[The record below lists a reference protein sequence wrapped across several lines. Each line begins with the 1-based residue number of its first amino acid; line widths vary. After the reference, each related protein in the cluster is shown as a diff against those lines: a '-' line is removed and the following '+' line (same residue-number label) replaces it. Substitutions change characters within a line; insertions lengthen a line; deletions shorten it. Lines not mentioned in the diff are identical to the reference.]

1 MKYSSVPPVAP
12 KRRQIKTHSSKNAKR
27 RKPTQAAVFRQHRSK
42 ADIQSKKH
50 NVRFAPKSGHRNS
63 VVECPLCANRRH
75 CAATPFDI
83 AVNVRPQP
91 RGQEMSGF
99 SRRNVLRTAVSVIA
113 APLVSDA
120 AMAQDV
126 YPSRPI
132 HLIVGFTPG
141 TAADITARAFSNG
154 AESVLGQTIVVEDK
168 PGAGSSVAAEY
179 VARAAKD
186 GYTLFLSSLSIV
198 TSQVMNPDTAFDLTR
213 DFAPVSLLASGA
225 VVLVVSPQSN
235 LHSVAQLIALA
246 KSKPDEVLCANAGVG
261 SLPHMAAEFFAQ
273 RAGIKLV
280 NVPYPG
286 SPQAVNDLIAGRVTM
301 FFSPASTV
309 IGQIAAGKLIALAAA
324 STKRASAL
332 PDVPSMTEAGMPDFD
347 TSLWFGVVA
356 PAGTPQAAIDKVAK
370 AADIAMRAPQ
380 TVETLK
386 KQGFD
391 PIGGGPDRFGP
402 YLRSEI
408 TRWSE
413 VGARVKG

>member
-1 MKYSSVPPVAP
+1 
-12 KRRQIKTHSSKNAKR
+12 
-27 RKPTQAAVFRQHRSK
+27 
-42 ADIQSKKH
+42 
-50 NVRFAPKSGHRNS
+50 
-63 VVECPLCANRRH
+63 
-75 CAATPFDI
+75 
-83 AVNVRPQP
+83 
-91 RGQEMSGF
+91 MSEF
-99 SRRNVLRTAVSVIA
+99 SRRNLLRTAVSVIA
-113 APLVSDA
+113 TPLMSDA

-141 TAADITARAFSNG
+141 TAADITARAFGNG
-154 AESVLGQTIVVEDK
+154 AEGILGQKIIVEDK

-179 VARAAKD
+179 VARADKD

-198 TSQVMNPDTAFDLTR
+198 TSQVMNPDTGFDLTK

-235 LHSVAQLIALA
+235 LRSVAELIALA
-246 KSKPDEVLCANAGVG
+246 KSKPGEVLCANAGVG

-273 RAGIKLV
+273 RAGMKLV

-286 SPQAVNDLIAGRVTM
+286 SPQAVNDLVAGRVTM

-332 PDVPSMTEAGMPDFD
+332 PDVPSMAEAGMPDFD

-356 PAGTPQAAIDKVAK
+356 PAGTPETAIDKVAK
-370 AADIAMRAPQ
+370 AADWQCTRRKPSKRLKSRASTQSERVP
-380 TVETLK
+380 TVS
-386 KQGFD
+386 D
-391 PIGGGPDRFGP
+391 PTFAVRLPAGPK
-402 YLRSEI
+402 S
-408 TRWSE
+408 
-413 VGARVKG
+413 ARG

>member
-1 MKYSSVPPVAP
+1 
-12 KRRQIKTHSSKNAKR
+12 
-27 RKPTQAAVFRQHRSK
+27 
-42 ADIQSKKH
+42 
-50 NVRFAPKSGHRNS
+50 
-63 VVECPLCANRRH
+63 
-75 CAATPFDI
+75 
-83 AVNVRPQP
+83 
-91 RGQEMSGF
+91 MSGF
-99 SRRNVLRTAVSVIA
+99 SRRNLLRAGVSVIA
-113 APLVSDA
+113 APLMSDA

-141 TAADITARAFSNG
+141 TAADITARVFGNV
-154 AESVLGQTIVVEDK
+154 AEGVLGQKIIVENK

-213 DFAPVSLLASGA
+213 DFVPLSLLASGA
-225 VVLVVSPQSN
+225 VILVVSPQSN

-246 KSKPDEVLCANAGVG
+246 KSKPGEVLCANAGVG
-261 SLPHMAAEFFAQ
+261 SLPHMAAESFAQ
-273 RAGIKLV
+273 RAGLKLV

-332 PDVPSMTEAGMPDFD
+332 PNVPSMAEVGMPDFD

-356 PAGTPQAAIDKVAK
+356 PAGTPQTAIDKVAK
-370 AADIAMRAPQ
+370 AADVAMRAPQ

-391 PIGGGPDRFGP
+391 PIGEGPDRFGP

-408 TRWSE
+408 ARWSE
-413 VGARVKG
+413 VGAREKE

>member
-1 MKYSSVPPVAP
+1 M
-12 KRRQIKTHSSKNAKR
+12 N
-27 RKPTQAAVFRQHRSK
+27 
-42 ADIQSKKH
+42 
-50 NVRFAPKSGHRNS
+50 
-63 VVECPLCANRRH
+63 
-75 CAATPFDI
+75 
-83 AVNVRPQP
+83 
-91 RGQEMSGF
+91 GF
-99 SRRNVLRTAVSVIA
+99 SRRNLLQTAVGFIT
-113 APLVSDA
+113 APLISDA
-120 AMAQDV
+120 ATAQDL

-141 TAADITARAFSNG
+141 TAADITARAFGNG
-154 AESVLGQTIVVEDK
+154 AESILGQKIVVEDK

-179 VARAAKD
+179 VTRAAKD

-198 TSQVMNPDTAFDLTR
+198 TSQVMNPDTSFDLTK

-286 SPQAVNDLIAGRVTM
+286 SPQAVNDLVAGRVTM

-309 IGQIAAGKLIALAAA
+309 IGQITAGKLKALATAA
-324 STKRASAL
+324 NKRASVL
-332 PDVPSMTEAGMPDFD
+332 PEVPTMAEAGIPDFD
-347 TSLWFGVVA
+347 TSLWFGVMA
-356 PAGTPQAAIDKVAK
+356 PIGTPQTAIEKIAGAAEK
-370 AADIAMRAPQ
+370 AMHGPEA
-380 TVETLK
+380 VEALK

-391 PIGGGPDRFGP
+391 PLGEGPEAFGH
-402 YLRSEI
+402 YLRNEI
-408 TRWSE
+408 SRWSE
-413 VGARVKG
+413 VAHRAGVRS